1 MGLPL
6 PKGAVTTFNTTAK
19 NESFQ
24 PIDDFA
30 IEPTPR
36 NPVPDLETDWC
47 FGSYQ
52 GGRPPMHWP
61 NPDNFAPCNPTPR
74 SGERGSR
81 LFEFSL
87 GAGLVLLAT
96 CTERYRGSVTVFVLP
111 LFSHFGGA
119 TANRQA
125 PAPITAKEAAQ
136 KRWVINK
143 FSVSYAKGKRM

>member
-1 MGLPL
+1 
-6 PKGAVTTFNTTAK
+6 
-19 NESFQ
+19 
-24 PIDDFA
+24 
-30 IEPTPR
+30 
-36 NPVPDLETDWC
+36 
-47 FGSYQ
+47 
-52 GGRPPMHWP
+52 MHWP

-125 PAPITAKEAAQ
+125 PAPITAKEAAVRRRRPPRPRQ
-136 KRWVINK
+136 LPVSCVPKRQI
-143 FSVSYAKGKRM
+143 STTRGIHGLLGGDGGAL